1 MAEIIDIRRAKIARI
16 CVAERSVQER
26 LSRVLE
32 HINLTDGER
41 AVALNTA
48 TWRVRCGGQPK
59 TAEREAIGYAR
70 RREDEHNRRMASDW
84 YRLGEHGF
92 VPAWSGPDD
101 AA

>member
-1 MAEIIDIRRAKIARI
+1 MAEIIDIRRAKIDRI
-16 CVAERSVQER
+16 CTAERSVKER

-32 HINLTDGER
+32 HMNLTDGER

-48 TWRVRCGGQPK
+48 VYRVRHGGQLK
-59 TAEREAIGYAR
+59 TAEREALGYAR
-70 RREDEHNRRMASDW
+70 RREAEHNKRMASDW

-92 VPAWSGPDD
+92 VPAWDDGPG